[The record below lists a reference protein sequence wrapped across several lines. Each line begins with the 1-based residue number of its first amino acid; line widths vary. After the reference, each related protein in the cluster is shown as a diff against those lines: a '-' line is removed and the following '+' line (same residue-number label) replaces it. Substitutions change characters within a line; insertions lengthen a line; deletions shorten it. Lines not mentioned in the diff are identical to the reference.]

1 MRPGEGPRIWAAALL
16 FAASAAALLL
26 LARQATRD
34 DASPFFAHDSPAEW
48 ILYPQAPSLA
58 GRPRVELST
67 LFTREFELPAAP
79 ARARLRVRL
88 HRTGTVAVNG
98 KALSVSEP
106 RGERWKE
113 VREAEV
119 GPLLEA
125 GHNRIEVEVRADF
138 GPPALWLVL
147 DCEGIRVASDASWTA
162 SLMGAEDAPARLA
175 TEPMSRWSR
184 TQVDAAEL
192 AARNPRPL
200 DALRARAPQ
209 IALLFGVGGALALA
223 AAWLVRGKA
232 RLSAGATF
240 AAWLVVA
247 LAWLV
252 LFVHNRE
259 LNYLWGFD
267 RTGHFEYIAF
277 LLEEGRVPLADEG
290 WQMYQPPLYYGLA
303 AGLLEL
309 AGLSSLDQSAAEL
322 IRWLGCFA
330 AVMQALFLVLA
341 LRELLPERPGLV
353 LCAFVFGAF
362 LPMQLYIFQFVTNE
376 SWVAMLSSAAL
387 WWTIRML
394 RRETSAAWE
403 HAVLGAFLGLALLAK
418 FSALIPLVLCTSL
431 LLVRRWLAG
440 RRAPAEQAR
449 LFGTTL
455 AVVLALCGWHYLR
468 VALHFGGNPFVGNWD
483 EATGFGWWQDPGYRV
498 IDDYLRF
505 GHALERPLLSAWAS
519 VPDALYSTLWGDGL
533 ISGPGFPEVPR
544 PWDLELMAAGYAIA
558 LLPCVAMLLGVLLAF
573 VDFVRKPRAERFLAL
588 AVLGATLFAL
598 LTLTVRLPFYAQAK
612 AFYGLSVLVPLS
624 FCFALG
630 FDALAFRVRALA
642 PLGVVWLAGWA
653 CVAFATFYSSAERL
667 SMDPTRKLNLMD
679 RGGWIAR
686 ANGAFGQGRQQDGIE
701 ALRRALEVDP
711 DEARVGPAL
720 AEKLHS
726 LRAPREGLAA
736 ARAALR
742 VTPTDPSLHRLTS
755 RLWRALGSQERAAF
769 HAEAARRL
777 EQVQQAP

>member
-1 MRPGEGPRIWAAALL
+1 MRPRIWAAALL

-26 LARQATRD
+26 LVRQATRD
-34 DASPFFAHDSPAEW
+34 DASPFFAHDPPAEW
-48 ILYPQAPSLA
+48 ILYPHAPSLA

-67 LFTREFELPAAP
+67 LFTREFVLPAAP
-79 ARARLRVRL
+79 TRARLRVRL
-88 HRTGTVAVNG
+88 HRTGTLSING
-98 KALSVSEP
+98 RTLDVSE
-106 RGERWKE
+106 RGGERWKE

-119 GPLLEA
+119 APLLKA
-125 GHNRIEVEVRADF
+125 GPNQIEVEVHADF
-138 GPPALWLVL
+138 GPPALWLEL
-147 DCEGIRVASDASWTA
+147 DCEAMRVASDASWTA

-175 TEPMSRWSR
+175 TVPMSRWSR
-184 TQVDAAEL
+184 TAVDAAEL
-192 AARNPRPL
+192 DARNPRPI

-209 IALLFGVGGALALA
+209 IAGLFAVGGAFALA

-247 LAWLV
+247 LAWLA

-259 LNYLWGFD
+259 LDHTWGFD
-267 RTGHFEYIAF
+267 STGHFEYITF
-277 LLEEGRVPLADEG
+277 LLEEGRVPLADDG

-303 AGLLEL
+303 AGLLKL
-309 AGLSSLDQSAAEL
+309 AGLTIIDQPAVEL

-330 AVMQALFLVLA
+330 AVMQALFLLLA

-403 HAVLGAFLGLALLAK
+403 HAVLGAFLGLAMLAK
-418 FSALIPLVLCTSL
+418 FSALIPLVLCTSVL
-431 LLVRRWLAG
+431 FVQRWLAG
-440 RRAPAEQAR
+440 QRAPAEQAR

-468 VALHFGGNPFVGNWD
+468 IALHFGGNPFVGDWD
-483 EATGFGWWQDPGYRV
+483 EATGFTWWQDPGYRV

-505 GHALERPLLSAWAS
+505 GHALERPLLSALAS
-519 VPDALYSTLWGDGL
+519 VPDALYSTMWGDGM
-533 ISGPGFPEVPR
+533 ISGPGFPEIPR
-544 PWDLELMAAGYAIA
+544 PWDPELMAAGYVIA
-558 LLPCVAMLLGVLLAF
+558 LGPCLAMLLGALLAG
-573 VDFVRKPRAERFLAL
+573 VDFVRTQRAERFLSL
-588 AVLGATLFAL
+588 AVLGATLFAM

-612 AFYGLSVLVPLS
+612 AFYGLSALVPLAL
-624 FCFALG
+624 CFALG
-630 FDALAFRVRALA
+630 LDALAFRVRALA

-667 SMDPTRKLNLMD
+667 SMDPIRKLNLMD

-686 ANGAFGQGRQQDGIE
+686 ANGAFSQGRQQDGIE

-711 DEARVGPAL
+711 DEKRVGPAL
-720 AEKLHS
+720 AQKLQA

-742 VTPTDPSLHRLTS
+742 VTPTDPLLHLLTGA
-755 RLWRALGSQERAAF
+755 LWRTLGNQERAAF
-769 HAEAARRL
+769 HVEAARRL
-777 EQVQQAP
+777 ERVQPAR